1 MLPRRSTTIP
11 YTSKRQWRWAFATG
25 QPWARR
31 WADETPGG
39 EGRRFRRLPERAAKA
54 EEAPAAPGKQGAG
67 PGGKPMSP
75 AERARHA
82 ALVRWGKKNPF
93 AQRLAAV
100 RKRKGGGKGKA
111 PKAPKPDKA
120 AEKEQQ
126 RAANMAAA
134 AEALMDADAPIGKV
148 GLDAL
153 TKFAEGEALDAGMA
167 KELAALGVVT
177 LGADGTP
184 RLNPAGR
191 ALLRAAEK
199 GDARAVVDA
208 AFAAGERVG
217 VGAAGETLPGWEQ
230 GEDGTRRKAKAP
242 KEGADAPDKA
252 GAEAEK
258 KRGGGGGGGGKEA
271 KPTPE
276 ERKQQQAEARAQTA
290 RDTAEAVGLSAAE
303 ADFLRGAAEDNL
315 PDGSFDARRLM
326 ELGLVVD
333 DGDTTITTDQG
344 RRALLALERGD
355 RRGYQAAL
363 QDVRAATQRKADQEA
378 RRAEAEANRAK
389 AKADAEAARQRAERD
404 EVTALLDDWE
414 AGRTGLSYRDQRRA
428 VRAGLARYD
437 DAGNIRRV
445 KPRETKTADPRAA
458 ALLAA
463 LAALEAP

>member
-1 MLPRRSTTIP
+1 MP

-39 EGRRFRRLPERAAKA
+39 EERRFRRLPERAAKA
-54 EEAPAAPGKQGAG
+54 DVTFEDGSVAPGKQGAG

-93 AQRLAAV
+93 AQRLAAIQE
-100 RKRKGGGKGKA
+100 KKKKAKGGGKGKA
-111 PKAPKPDKA
+111 
-120 AEKEQQ
+120 
-126 RAANMAAA
+126 RAAKPT
-134 AEALMDADAPIGKV
+134 AE
-148 GLDAL
+148 
-153 TKFAEGEALDAGMA
+153 E
-167 KELAALGVVT
+167 
-177 LGADGTP
+177 
-184 RLNPAGR
+184 
-191 ALLRAAEK
+191 RAAERERLRQE
-199 GDARAVVDA
+199 RAAERAQIRKEKAEERAQVRA
-208 AFAAGERVG
+208 EREAEREKAKPAAGAPE
-217 VGAAGETLPGWEQ
+217 
-230 GEDGTRRKAKAP
+230 KAKPA
-242 KEGADAPDKA
+242 A

-258 KRGGGGGGGGKEA
+258 KKGGGGGGKGKEA
-271 KPTPE
+271 KPTEDEKKKARAE
-276 ERKQQQAEARAQTA
+276 ERAQTA
-290 RDTAEAVGLSAAE
+290 RDTAQAVGLSADE
-303 ADFLRGAAEDNL
+303 ADFLRAAAEGTL

-363 QDVRAATQRKADQEA
+363 QDVRAKQERDAATQQRAAATEA
-378 RRAEAEANRAK
+378 RRAQAEADRAK
-389 AKADAEAARQRAERD
+389 AAAEAEAARQRAERD
-404 EVTALLDDWE
+404 EVAALLDDWE

-445 KPRETKTADPRAA
+445 TPRETKATDPRAA